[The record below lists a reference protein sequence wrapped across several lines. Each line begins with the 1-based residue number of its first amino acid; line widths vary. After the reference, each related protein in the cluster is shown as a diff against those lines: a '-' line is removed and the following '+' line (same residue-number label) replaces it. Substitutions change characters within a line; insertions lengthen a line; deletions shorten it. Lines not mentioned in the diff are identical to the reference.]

1 MTLSPHT
8 VFTPVEVARALRV
21 TSETIRRKIQS
32 GELGAIEVGGTQ
44 RKQYRITMSDLSRW
58 LGPERAAQL
67 FGIGSG
73 LAALE
78 QALGA
83 IDSDTLEREVEG
95 ATRAVRAQ
103 RSHAEGSDLL
113 PTPTTEEI
121 ERRFRR

>member
-1 MTLSPHT
+1 MTLSPQT

-44 RKQYRITMSDLSRW
+44 RKQYRITMGDLSRW
-58 LGPERAAQL
+58 LGPERTAEL

-78 QALGA
+78 QALGD
-83 IDSDTLEREVEG
+83 IDSDTLERAVEE
-95 ATRAVRAQ
+95 AARAVRSQRAQ
-103 RSHAEGSDLL
+103 TEDASVL
-113 PTPTTEEI
+113 PTPTAEEI
-121 ERRFRR
+121 ARRFRR